1 MKQIS
6 IDDSTYYKLEQIAL
20 KLQMSVSDVLS
31 NVVSDG
37 VVDDYYVDD
46 IKQAEDFEYKQNW
59 ERKHN
64 DLYIFN

>member
-20 KLQMSVSDVLS
+20 KLQMSMSDVLS

-64 DLYIFN
+64 DVWIFN